1 MYRKHILTLII
12 STMILLMFLV
22 STSGWSK
29 MLIDIAISSQAGWF
43 GQAAADREAQV
54 IVDTVKNKVNSIE
67 IFPPAKQGELADWVT
82 KHTGNKQLD
91 MLFMSGQFPAT
102 IYKPGNAE
110 QDGSIAEDFLEDGNL
125 IANTGDYMF
134 YVVNGAGTNAEGGL
148 QAMMDIPGITMWD
161 DDTPVK
167 VTADGEEYLP
177 TLKDFATDRPFHL
190 NELTGDWETEVIFAG
205 NNGEDSTRAEP
216 VVVHNTDDDGRLAI
230 FYQTASQ
237 DADPRGKVISEFI
250 LNWLPTIV
258 ERKAVEPAEKLAT
271 TWGMLKSN

>member
-1 MYRKHILTLII
+1 
-12 STMILLMFLV
+12 MILLMFLV
-22 STSGWSK
+22 STSSWSK
-29 MLIDIAISSQAGWF
+29 ILVDIAISSQAGWF

-67 IFPPAKQGELADWVT
+67 IFPVAKQADLAVWVE
-82 KHTGNKQLD
+82 KNTGDKQLD
-91 MLFMSGQFPAT
+91 MLLLCGQFPDT

-110 QDGSIAEDFLEDGNL
+110 QDGSIAEEFLEDGNL

-134 YVVNGAGTNAEGGL
+134 YVVNAAGTNAAGGL
-148 QAMMDIPGITMWD
+148 QTMMDIPGIEMWD

-167 VTADGEEYLP
+167 VTADGEKYLP

-190 NELTGDWETEVIFAG
+190 NALTGDWETEVIFAG
-205 NNGEDSTRAEP
+205 NDGEDSTRAEP

-230 FYQTASQ
+230 FYQTAGQ